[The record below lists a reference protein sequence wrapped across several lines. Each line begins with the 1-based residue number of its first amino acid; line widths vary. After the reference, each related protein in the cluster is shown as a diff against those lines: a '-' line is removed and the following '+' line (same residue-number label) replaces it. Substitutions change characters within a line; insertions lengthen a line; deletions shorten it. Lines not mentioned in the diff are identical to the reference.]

1 MVERAALFVRLPMH
15 VMSSID
21 ELVRSTGR
29 TKQAIVTEFVESA
42 VGASGP
48 QTLVTTVAD
57 NGSAIDAVIDL
68 SEVAALLRVSPE
80 QVLRQVETGALP
92 GRRFGEDW
100 RFSKVAVLRWL
111 ESGEKPAA
119 RKPGFTQ

>member
-1 MVERAALFVRLPMH
+1 MAERAALFVRLPMH
-15 VMSSID
+15 VMTSID

-48 QTLVTTVAD
+48 QANGATDAD
-57 NGSAIDAVIDL
+57 HDAVIDVA
-68 SEVAALLRVSPE
+68 EVAALLRVSPQ
-80 QVLRQVETGALP
+80 QVLQRVETSDLP
-92 GRRFGEDW
+92 GRRFGDEW
-100 RFSKVAVLRWL
+100 RFSKAAVLRWL

-119 RKPGFTQ
+119 RKPGFTR